1 MEEFIVKGPYIT
13 LGQLLKAADFISSGG
28 AQKEFLLTHKILI
41 NGIVDNRRGRKLI
54 AGDVIKIGKREITIS

>member
-28 AQKEFLLTHKILI
+28 EQKEFLLTHKILI
-41 NGIVDNRRGRKLI
+41 NGIVDNRRGRKLV